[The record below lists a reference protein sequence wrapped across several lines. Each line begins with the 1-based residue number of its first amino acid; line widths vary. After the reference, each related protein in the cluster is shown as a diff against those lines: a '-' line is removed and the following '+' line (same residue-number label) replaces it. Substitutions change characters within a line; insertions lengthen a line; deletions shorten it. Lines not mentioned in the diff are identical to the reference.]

1 MEKVKIS
8 TFLFKCVIIQFEKD
22 WPESLISLM
31 IFENYFVEYMSAVQI
46 ITAQED
52 MFGHQQLVA

>member
-22 WPESLISLM
+22 WPEPLI
-31 IFENYFVEYMSAVQI
+31 IFNDF
-46 ITAQED
+46 ED
-52 MFGHQQLVA
+52 LFSIL